1 MSRLQPELEN
11 NCCIDLV
18 KREER
23 RAANLIDCTRV
34 VPIAKKKSPVLPC
47 LGYDV
52 MPAWGDRG
60 WVERDSGVGCGIFF
74 GRC

>member
-1 MSRLQPELEN
+1 M
-11 NCCIDLV
+11 
-18 KREER
+18 
-23 RAANLIDCTRV
+23 IDCTRV